1 MANFLKG
8 KSVLEPMAGVG
19 RNVPVL
25 QTVKPRDITMFDI
38 NKKAV
43 EIANS
48 AKFWKRGNMA
58 LDEAADN

>member
-8 KSVLEPMAGVG
+8 KSVLEPMAAVG

-25 QTVKPRDITMFDI
+25 QTVKPRSITLFDI
-38 NKKAV
+38 NQKAV

-48 AKFWKRGNMA
+48 AKFWKPGNMA
-58 LDEAADN
+58 LVEAADD